1 MAELDAKNQKL
12 EAKVDHLK
20 QYTRRTNIRIFEIKE
35 QTGEDT
41 DHLVKEFCKYKL
53 GIVLNNENIS
63 RSHRIGPKRM
73 TNAIRP
79 RPIIVRLTQHNKKV
93 EILKKR
99 RSLRDR
105 KSRYT
110 VKEDLTETRWSIFK
124 TLRDEYEDNKSK
136 VWTIDSIIFFR
147 TVNNPAIIERCTS
160 LKEVRQALNKS

>member
-1 MAELDAKNQKL
+1 M
-12 EAKVDHLK
+12 
-20 QYTRRTNIRIFEIKE
+20 
-35 QTGEDT
+35 
-41 DHLVKEFCKYKL
+41 
-53 GIVLNNENIS
+53 
-63 RSHRIGPKRM
+63 
-73 TNAIRP
+73 
-79 RPIIVRLTQHNKKV
+79 
-93 EILKKR
+93 KKR

>member
-1 MAELDAKNQKL
+1 MN
-12 EAKVDHLK
+12 
-20 QYTRRTNIRIFEIKE
+20 
-35 QTGEDT
+35 
-41 DHLVKEFCKYKL
+41 
-53 GIVLNNENIS
+53 S
-63 RSHRIGPKRM
+63 
-73 TNAIRP
+73 AIIP
-79 RPIIVRLTQHNKKV
+79 RLIIAWLTEHNKV
-93 EILKKR
+93 EILMKR